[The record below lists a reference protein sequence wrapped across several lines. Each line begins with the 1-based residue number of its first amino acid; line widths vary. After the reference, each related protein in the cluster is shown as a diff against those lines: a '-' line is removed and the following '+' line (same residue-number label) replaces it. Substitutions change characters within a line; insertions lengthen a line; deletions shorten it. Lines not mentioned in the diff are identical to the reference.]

1 MYDDVK
7 VFSKTL
13 NEFDFGGGAAEVLQV
28 RLPPG
33 YTGRLL
39 NIGVSVTETFA
50 DDTTS
55 ADVQCGT
62 TADPDA
68 YGKLVIPDGTA
79 DLDFFDSSDDTD
91 AIILAEPIPADS
103 LVKITL
109 TNGTDSGTVAG
120 KGHPQLDFEIWK

>member
-13 NEFDFGGGAAEVLQV
+13 NEFDFGGGAAEVLQF

-55 ADVQCGT
+55 ADIQCGT
-62 TADPDA
+62 TSDPDA

-79 DLDFFDSSDDTD
+79 DLDFFDISDDTD
-91 AIILAEPIPADS
+91 AVILAEPIPTDS
-103 LVKITL
+103 LIKVTL
-109 TNGTDSGTVAG
+109 TNGTDSGTAAG

>member
-13 NEFDFGGGAAEVLQV
+13 QEFDFGGGAAEILQF

-39 NIGVSVTETFA
+39 NIGVSVTEVFA
-50 DDTTS
+50 VDATS
-55 ADVQCGT
+55 AGIQCGT

-68 YGKLVIPDGTA
+68 YGKLTIPDAVA
-79 DLDFFDSSDDTD
+79 DLDFYDKSDDTD

-103 LVKITL
+103 LIRITL
-109 TNGTDSGTVAG
+109 TNGTDGTAVTG